1 VIDANLPAFLNRSP
15 RFCHKNFDIGDF
27 TYGKPTLLAWKKDI
41 DCCLKIGK
49 FCSIAD
55 GVEIYLGGE
64 HNSDWVSTY
73 PFTAMFGSNLNGT
86 QKSKGDIVIG
96 NDVWIGRGVTILSG
110 VTIGDGA
117 AIGARSVVAKDVLP
131 YSVMVGNPAQ
141 RIKFRFTHNQI
152 VQLLKIKW
160 WDWEYEKIE
169 EYIPLLESGDI
180 DKFIEG
186 AKNARS

>member
-1 VIDANLPAFLNRSP
+1 MIDPNDQNFLNRHP
-15 RFCHKNFDIGDF
+15 NFQHEIYDIGDF
-27 TYGKPTLLAWKKDI
+27 TYGGLKILSWGEGFKGR
-41 DCCLKIGK
+41 LKIGR

-55 GVEIYLGGE
+55 EVEVYMGGE
-64 HNSDWVSTY
+64 HHLDRVTAY
-73 PFTAMFGSNLNGT
+73 PFSGII
-86 QKSKGDIVIG
+86 KSMPWRCRKTKGDIVIG

-131 YSVMVGNPAQ
+131 YSVVVGNPAQ
-141 RIKFRFTHNQI
+141 HIKFRFTDDQI
-152 VQLLKIKW
+152 ESLLKIKW
-160 WDWEYEKIE
+160 WDWEYKKID

-186 AKNARS
+186 AKNEN